1 MGDIMSMKKCPGMRG
16 GGDMKGALKGE
27 LAAVTVRWQQAE
39 MLGAVPEFARRGEAS
54 QGHKMCKKTCV
65 HKKKH
70 ICFYFA
76 VRKPLHLMNIS
87 TTRAWIC
94 LLSPVLCWK
103 GKQRRILE
111 QSSLYKARLAS
122 TTLFFPLSL
131 SLYVGSMLGWR
142 FYAPS
147 SYAVTQ

>member
-65 HKKKH
+65 HKKNIFVFILQSESRYTSWIFLQHVPEFVFWVQFSAEKENKGG
-70 ICFYFA
+70 FSSN
-76 VRKPLHLMNIS
+76 HLC
-87 TTRAWIC
+87 TK
-94 LLSPVLCWK
+94 LV
-103 GKQRRILE
+103 
-111 QSSLYKARLAS
+111 
-122 TTLFFPLSL
+122 
-131 SLYVGSMLGWR
+131 
-142 FYAPS
+142 
-147 SYAVTQ
+147 